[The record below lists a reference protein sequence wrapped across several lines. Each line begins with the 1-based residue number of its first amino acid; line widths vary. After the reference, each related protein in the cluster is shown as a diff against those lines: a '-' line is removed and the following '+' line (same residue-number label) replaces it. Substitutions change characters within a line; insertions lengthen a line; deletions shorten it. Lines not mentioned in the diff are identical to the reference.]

1 MTSHSHSPSEL
12 REAAARLAAVLHIE
26 GSTEYRLGVLKRLVR
41 RLGDDGYPT
50 FLKLVMIIA
59 ESDDEIAKKALSDA
73 FVFALSRLDVP
84 SGQLSSWGAS
94 RLGDRTATQERRP
107 GTMPRRQLGPIE
119 FLTAWYAQ
127 RTQLPQLD
135 EARYT
140 EVLAALIE
148 LCNYNPDLRR
158 LYSAKLLADS
168 RNELEGAYT
177 RVTCDALAA
186 IAQAWT
192 EDAKP
197 RDIAHAAIAHRA
209 VAEVVPRGW
218 ILRDL

>member
-26 GSTEYRLGVLKRLVR
+26 ASTEYRLGVLKRLVR

-59 ESDDEIAKKALSDA
+59 ESDDEVAKKALSDA
-73 FVFALSRLDVP
+73 FVVALSRLDVP

-107 GTMPRRQLGPIE
+107 GARRQLGPIE

-158 LYSAKLLADS
+158 LYAAKLVADS

-192 EDAKP
+192 SEASP
-197 RDIAHAAIAHRA
+197 RDIANAAVAHRA
-209 VAEVVPRGW
+209 SAQSVPRGW